1 MPGHTPPPTR
11 RRAARRQAGLA
22 ALAVTAGLAAACS
35 SDDGSEHHPD
45 TATVAPDAGSPAI
58 AIENFAYTTP
68 PSVRAGEEIVVRNG
82 AGPEHSVTS
91 DTEGLFDTHVDGN
104 ESATFTAPTTPGG
117 YTFHCIYH
125 PEMHSI
131 LIVE

>member
-1 MPGHTPPPTR
+1 MPGSTPPFTP
-11 RRAARRQAGLA
+11 RRAAHRRAGLA
-22 ALAVTAGLAAACS
+22 ALAIATGLAAACS

-45 TATVAPDAGSPAI
+45 TTAIAPDSGAPVI
-58 AIENFAYTTP
+58 AIENSTFTPP
-68 PSVRAGEEIVVRNG
+68 PSVRPGEEIVVRNG

-91 DTEGLFDTHVDGN
+91 DTEGLFDVHVDGN
-104 ESATFTAPTTPGG
+104 ESATFTAPTTAGG
-117 YTFHCIYH
+117 YTFHCVYH